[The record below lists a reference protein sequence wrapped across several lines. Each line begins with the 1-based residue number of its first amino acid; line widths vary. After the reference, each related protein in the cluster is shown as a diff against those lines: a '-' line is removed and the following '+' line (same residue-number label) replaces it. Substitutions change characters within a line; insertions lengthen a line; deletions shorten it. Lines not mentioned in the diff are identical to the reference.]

1 MYKFLLALIFW
12 SILLFNNMQ
21 ILGQETKVYLADF
34 YNNDLK
40 SKIEDSASSFLSSIN
55 TSYNRVD
62 KELILP
68 VEYLESFTKSI
79 NTIWEYTPFY
89 FVEEKIIESV
99 TRLSNGEFQIR
110 NIIANFVDDAG
121 VISYEEVVLNFSKNG
136 MINDFR
142 ISIPA
147 QRYKELLN
155 SGDDEIDVANR
166 EQILTF
172 VENFRT
178 AYNKK
183 DIQFIDNVFSEQ
195 ALIIVGRVVENTG
208 ITSEFETQVEYLQF
222 TKTEYVERLKNLFT
236 LNKKIS
242 VQFEDLEIIKHPK
255 YPEIYGVTMTQ
266 YYSSTLYSDEGYL
279 FLLIDFKDPNE
290 PLIHVRTWQPKQIT
304 SEEEVFNIGFMEIF

>member
-1 MYKFLLALIFW
+1 
-12 SILLFNNMQ
+12 MQ

-89 FVEEKIIESV
+89 FEEEKIIESV

-121 VISYEEVVLNFSKNG
+121 IISYEEVVLNFSKNG

-183 DIQFIDNVFSEQ
+183 DIQFIDNVFSDQ

>member
-89 FVEEKIIESV
+89 FEEEKIIESV

-121 VISYEEVVLNFSKNG
+121 IISYEEVVLNFSKNG

-183 DIQFIDNVFSEQ
+183 DIQFIDNVFSDQ

>member
-62 KELILP
+62 NELILP
-68 VEYLESFTKSI
+68 VKYLESFTKSI

-89 FVEEKIIESV
+89 FEEEKIIESV

-121 VISYEEVVLNFSKNG
+121 IISYEEVVLNFSKNG

-183 DIQFIDNVFSEQ
+183 DIQFIDNVFSDQ

>member
-1 MYKFLLALIFW
+1 MLKFLLTLSFW
-12 SILLFNNMQ
+12 SILLINNMQ

-34 YNNDLK
+34 YDNDLK
-40 SKIEDSASSFLSSIN
+40 SKIENGASSFLSSIN

-62 KELILP
+62 KELILS
-68 VEYLESFTKSI
+68 VEYSESFTESI

-89 FVEEKIIESV
+89 FEEEKIIESV

-110 NIIANFVDDAG
+110 NIIANFVDDSG
-121 VISYEEVVLNFSKNG
+121 IISYEEVVLNFSKNG

-142 ISIPA
+142 ISIPS

-172 VENFRT
+172 IENFRT

-183 DIQFIDNVFSEQ
+183 DIEFIDNVFSDQ

-236 LNKKIS
+236 RNKKIS